1 MKNYFLVNE
10 HNEME
15 NYKVKALYDE
25 KIYMNMIGKI
35 ARSSHRDK

>member
-1 MKNYFLVNE
+1 MKNYFLVNK
-10 HNEME
+10 HNKME
-15 NYKVKALYDE
+15 NYKALYDE